1 LYHVLDTSEEVR
13 MPWDTV
19 LGVALIMGL
28 AGLAILIVLWPGEKH
43 GKRLLVRWGVPDPDA
58 AEVALAV
65 RYLKRR
71 RLWYPWLFLAI
82 PPVLDGT
89 GAGSIVATLLLG
101 GLIAELLAQ
110 RPSRGPRREAE
121 LVPRTLLG
129 IVPAWAL
136 ALGALAAAGSIVH
149 LALTAQGR
157 LLAIAAGTIVVCAA
171 ITALAVRRPAAG
183 APRADL
189 ALRCRSARVAIG
201 LGIGACTAIGW
212 PGGDLGSFLV
222 VVAGV
227 AAFLAV
233 TAPVKRLPA
242 AA

>member
-1 LYHVLDTSEEVR
+1 ML
-13 MPWDTV
+13 WDTV

-82 PPVLDGT
+82 PPVLDST

-121 LVPRTLLG
+121 LTPRTLLG
-129 IVPAWAL
+129 IVPAWVLEL
-136 ALGALAAAGSIVH
+136 AALAAAGSIVH

-171 ITALAVRRPAAG
+171 IAALAVRRPAAG

-201 LGIGACTAIGW
+201 LGIGAGTAIGW

-222 VVAGV
+222 VVAGA